1 MLTELDNKKMSEN
14 ITYLKL
20 TQNKTHMGPIS
31 EQMAL
36 AFRARNLD
44 AAANKIKSTAG
55 LGVKINKDTDIG
67 NQTPRENPNKSW
79 IIEQDA
85 VGPNS
90 VAKKSVYMAQIWSE
104 KYATGTEAYRDKRR
118 KFEEARALAY
128 SKIGINPAMDSKPTL
143 TEGQRDI
150 YNSMVG
156 PFSFDYYEY
165 HLAYKQAGSRKF
177 IRTKTY
183 RSLDPI
189 APTTFLKVLEE
200 GIEKKQ
206 RLITI
211 TVKPQSS
218 TENAQ

>member
-1 MLTELDNKKMSEN
+1 MLTELDNKKMSDN

-20 TQNKTHMGPIS
+20 TQNKSHMGPIS

-36 AFRARNLD
+36 ASKARNLD
-44 AAANKIKSTAG
+44 AAANKIRSTAG
-55 LGVKINKDTDIG
+55 LGVKINKDTDTS
-67 NQTPRENPNKSW
+67 NQTLRDNPNKSW

-85 VGPNS
+85 VSPSS

-104 KYATGTEAYRDKRR
+104 KYASGDDAYKDKRR
-118 KFEEARALAY
+118 EFEEARAVAY
-128 SKIGINPAMDSKPTL
+128 RKIGINPTINTKPTL

-150 YNSMVG
+150 YNSVVG

-183 RSLDPI
+183 RSLNPI

-211 TVKPQSS
+211 TVKPESS
-218 TENAQ
+218 TEISQ